1 MALSTPPRRRG
12 RPPKAKQSEAEA
24 VMPIV
29 AHSLDEFLGPL
40 PVLGGEDPVEYQGLL
55 DEVRRQ
61 VAPVDSIEQ
70 IYIRDIVDLTWEL
83 MRARRIKVGLLH
95 KGQVRAMNQFG
106 ATENWPGLGHDA
118 RRSISAAAAEG
129 FTEGLKALQKHGVT
143 LNDVNAYAF
152 AAERE
157 TILRLDQSM
166 LQIEGR
172 RNFSL
177 REIERRRA
185 SFGRRL
191 DKSVH
196 QVEAEFTEFTEDG
209 ASTLA
214 GEE

>member
-1 MALSTPPRRRG
+1 MASPTPPRRRG
-12 RPPKAKQSEAEA
+12 RPPKAKDSQ
-24 VMPIV
+24 VGGVLPFV

-40 PVLGGEDPVEYQGLL
+40 PLLEGEDRAEYQGLL

-61 VAPVDSIEQ
+61 VAPADSIEQ

-95 KGQVRAMNQFG
+95 KGQVRAMNQFA

-129 FTEGLKALQKHGVT
+129 FTEGLKALQKYGVT

-157 TILRLDQSM
+157 TILRLDQSIADSCDAAQAYRFDAARDSWM
-166 LQIEGR
+166 MPPTVTR
-172 RNFSL
+172 
-177 REIERRRA
+177 
-185 SFGRRL
+185 
-191 DKSVH
+191 
-196 QVEAEFTEFTEDG
+196 
-209 ASTLA
+209 
-214 GEE
+214 